1 MGIEDPDADVAEQ
14 RSPVVAPDD
23 EVGDPTELPLEADPV
38 DVAGQQ
44 QVVPE
49 DEEEQLR

>member
-1 MGIEDPDADVAEQ
+1 MGNEDPDADVAEQ
-14 RSPVVAPDD
+14 HNPVVPPDD
-23 EVGDPTELPLEADPV
+23 EVGDPGELPLEADPV
-38 DVAGQQ
+38 DVAGQH